1 MTDMP
6 TTFDLG
12 DVRPVH
18 DELVEMHESENLP
31 DDACQDGAL
40 RIAAN
45 HARELAA
52 LAHASGTANAESISR
67 FLEDHATSLDEQRR
81 AL

>member
-1 MTDMP
+1 MRNPID
-6 TTFDLG
+6 FDA
-12 DVRPVH
+12 VRPVH
-18 DELVEMHESENLP
+18 EELVEMHESENLP
-31 DDACQDGAL
+31 ADACQDGAL

-52 LAHASGTANAESISR
+52 VARATVGATASAEATAR
-67 FLEDHATSLDEQRR
+67 FLEDHAAGLDEKRR

>member
-1 MTDMP
+1 MP
-6 TTFDLG
+6 NPIGFDA
-12 DVRPVH
+12 VRPVH
-18 DELVEMHESENLP
+18 EELVEMHESENLP
-31 DDACQDGAL
+31 DAACQDGAL

-52 LAHASGTANAESISR
+52 LARAGAATATAEAIAQ
-67 FLEDHATSLDEQRR
+67 FLEDHAAGLDEKRR

>member
-1 MTDMP
+1 MRRP
-6 TTFDLG
+6 FDF
-12 DVRPVH
+12 DAVRPVH
-18 DELVEMHESENLP
+18 EELVEMHESENLP
-31 DDACQDGAL
+31 DVACQDGAL

-52 LAHASGTANAESISR
+52 LARTGAATATAEAISR
-67 FLEDHATSLDEQRR
+67 FLEDHAAELDEKRR